1 LPDSLPS
8 ASWCPPHSELGENF
22 PRKTWIIVLAKRR
35 TDLIFTYL
43 HQFEDTRMCNR
54 WQFCRP

>member
-22 PRKTWIIVLAKRR
+22 PRKT
-35 TDLIFTYL
+35 
-43 HQFEDTRMCNR
+43 
-54 WQFCRP
+54 